1 MLISYL
7 SNNDLEVIVNIKNNT
22 ELEQKLNNSLQK
34 FFLSISKELE
44 NYCHV
49 EMGDIKLSNNL
60 ILDYSPIEDKKDIK
74 FSNGKYDLISDWKYY
89 FPYSDSAGVY
99 IFLDRDEQIMYIG
112 MSLRAMGKR
121 ICSHL
126 GKRVKNAS
134 GKSIIDYFPN
144 NQFKNENYVPRY
156 VVCIP
161 FDVCPFLAPAF
172 EVFMIEEYSPPY
184 NAILKNL

>member
-60 ILDYSPIEDKKDIK
+60 ILDYSPIEDKKI
-74 FSNGKYDLISDWKYY
+74 
-89 FPYSDSAGVY
+89 
-99 IFLDRDEQIMYIG
+99 
-112 MSLRAMGKR
+112 
-121 ICSHL
+121 
-126 GKRVKNAS
+126 
-134 GKSIIDYFPN
+134 
-144 NQFKNENYVPRY
+144 
-156 VVCIP
+156 
-161 FDVCPFLAPAF
+161 
-172 EVFMIEEYSPPY
+172 
-184 NAILKNL
+184 

>member
-1 MLISYL
+1 
-7 SNNDLEVIVNIKNNT
+7 
-22 ELEQKLNNSLQK
+22 
-34 FFLSISKELE
+34 
-44 NYCHV
+44 
-49 EMGDIKLSNNL
+49 
-60 ILDYSPIEDKKDIK
+60 
-74 FSNGKYDLISDWKYY
+74 
-89 FPYSDSAGVY
+89 
-99 IFLDRDEQIMYIG
+99 MYIG

-126 GKRVKNAS
+126 GKRVKNEP

-144 NQFKNENYVPRY
+144 NQFKSENHVSRY